1 MMRSGHIGGCEMK
14 NIYLYTPEI
23 CDGGFCP
30 MDCDRCRKADKALE
44 RIEEESARIQ
54 ELMETEEGV

>member
-1 MMRSGHIGGCEMK
+1 MK

-30 MDCDRCRKADKALE
+30 MDCDRCRKADKAME
-44 RIEEESARIQ
+44 RIEEESARTQ
-54 ELMETEEGV
+54 ELMEVEEGI